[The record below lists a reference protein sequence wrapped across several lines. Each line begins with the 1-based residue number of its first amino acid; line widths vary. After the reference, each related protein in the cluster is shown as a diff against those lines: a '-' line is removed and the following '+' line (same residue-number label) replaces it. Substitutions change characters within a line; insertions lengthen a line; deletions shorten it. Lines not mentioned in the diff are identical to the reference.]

1 MKRVALVLICVAACL
16 CALAPP
22 AFAHSH
28 CQAAAVFTVRPS
40 GGDDSANIRAAFA
53 KAMAAGP
60 GSTVRLTK
68 GHFYMNGLDLNHFD
82 GYFRGAGKCATVIDC
97 LRGLDPRLPGVV
109 TPPETWSFFVR
120 FRGGYPRVS
129 DMSFDITAT
138 EPCEPWSGD
147 NTFID
152 ELVWVRDGASA
163 SFDRVGFRPHV
174 IDEAGDL
181 NVCDD
186 VCYSDTDGVY
196 TMTRCT
202 VTGLFNLRV
211 GNLSG
216 ARMTIGGGPGRGNV
230 LDAPWIAACTDN
242 SGSRIEFSY
251 NRMRFS
257 DCGVYAGQS
266 DGAAFVEDDSVPL
279 TPLPASRFVIRH
291 NVMIGLTEAPW
302 GWGGEAVFLTD
313 QSAFAGG
320 ATNRLKAVIADN
332 TIVVDTGGVDAP
344 IGGAYTHGIRVL
356 HNRISGTAMAAIG
369 VETAPY
375 LFGWPTATPEGLAVG
390 SSSWKIIGNDVSG
403 LHAAAFGD
411 RPPTQIWLGEGAR
424 HCLVIGGCRPT
435 TVLDEGTDNTLINV
449 RQLKWSPAARASRQ
463 PTPLGQ
469 MRSLRLA
476 KRYGPLNESGGVPTK
491 GGSP

>member
-1 MKRVALVLICVAACL
+1 MKKLLFLLV
-16 CALAPP
+16 CALLLLFAGTAPAP
-22 AFAHSH
+22 AHAQTFCVH
-28 CQAAAVFTVRPS
+28 PS
-40 GGDDSANIRAAFA
+40 GGDDTAHIQKAFDE
-53 KAMAAGP
+53 AMAAGP
-60 GSTVRLTK
+60 GSTVQLSA
-68 GHFYMNGLDLNHFD
+68 GHFYMNGLDLDHFD
-82 GYFRGAGKCATVIDC
+82 GYFRGAGRCATVIDC

-109 TPPETWSFFVR
+109 TPPETISFFLR
-120 FRGGYPRVS
+120 FRDGYPRVS
-129 DMSFDITAT
+129 DMSFDITAK
-138 EPCEPWSGD
+138 EPCEPWTGD

-152 ELVWVRDGASA
+152 ELIWVRDGASS
-163 SFDRVGFRPHV
+163 SFDCVGFRPHV

-186 VCYSDTDGVY
+186 VYYSDTGGAH

-211 GNLSG
+211 INMYG

-230 LDAPWIAACTDN
+230 FDAPWNAACSDN

-257 DCGVYAGQS
+257 DCGISAAASG
-266 DGAAFVEDDSVPL
+266 DAAFFEDDSIPL

-291 NVMIGLTEAPW
+291 NTMVGVTDAPW

-320 ATNRLKAVIADN
+320 ATDRLKAVVADN
-332 TIVVDTGGVDAP
+332 TIVVDTGGVDIP
-344 IGGAYTHGIRVL
+344 IQGAYTNGIKVL

-375 LFGWPTATPEGLAVG
+375 LFGWPTATPDGLAVG
-390 SSSWKIIGNDVSG
+390 SSGWKIIGNDVSG

-411 RPPTQIWLGEGAR
+411 RPPTQVWLGEGAS

-449 RQLKWSPAARASRQ
+449 KELVWSPAAQASRMLAPERASATARM
-463 PTPLGQ
+463 PLDLPN
-469 MRSLRLA
+469 RR
-476 KRYGPLNESGGVPTK
+476 
-491 GGSP
+491 